1 MYITATDVA
10 QSNAYLDE
18 IMKHPF
24 AFPGG
29 HRVWALMAGGGTVSA
44 EACKDEADTI
54 RDNGSADWPIVN
66 LFVHW
71 EGEPLMCEHTGEF
84 YASEY
89 GSIESE

>member
-1 MYITATDVA
+1 MYISATDVA

-18 IMKHPF
+18 IISNPF
-24 AFPGG
+24 SFPGG
-29 HRVWALMAGGGTVSA
+29 YRVWARMADGGTVSA

-54 RDNGSADWPIVN
+54 RDNGSDDLTIVD

-84 YASEY
+84 YDSEY
-89 GSIESE
+89 GPID